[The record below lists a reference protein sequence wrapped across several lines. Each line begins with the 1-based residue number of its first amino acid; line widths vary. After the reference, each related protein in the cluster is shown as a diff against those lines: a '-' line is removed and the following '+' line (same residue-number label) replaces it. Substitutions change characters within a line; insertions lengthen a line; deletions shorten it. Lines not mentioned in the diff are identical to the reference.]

1 MIDTFQL
8 NLPGINTQLSSGF
21 EKYRDDTSI
30 KRSHLFN
37 GRYENIY
44 LTEQQVPAL
53 ATLLA
58 VANEHAR
65 NIMQQK
71 NIRSGC
77 WFNDMPP
84 GATTTKH
91 SHDDDDEL
99 LSAVYYVSVPAES
112 GDLILYDKDT
122 ETRIIPS
129 AGQMIF
135 FPPDID
141 HEVTTNNS
149 SEHRLSIGIN
159 FGPAED

>member
-1 MIDTFQL
+1 MIHRYQL
-8 NLPGINTQLSSGF
+8 NITDINKQLLQAF
-21 EKYRDDTSI
+21 EQYRDDAAI
-30 KRSHLFN
+30 KRTHLFN

-44 LTEQQVPAL
+44 LTEQHVPAL
-53 ATLLA
+53 TRLLA
-58 VANEHAR
+58 IANEHAC
-65 NIMQQK
+65 NILQRK
-71 NIRSGC
+71 DIRSGC

-84 GATTTKH
+84 GAVTTRH

-112 GDLILYDKDT
+112 GDLVLYD
-122 ETRIIPS
+122 EGGSTRIKPD

-149 SEHRLSIGIN
+149 KQHRLSIAIN
-159 FGPAED
+159 FGPVEK